1 MTASNVMIEAFR
13 EQILNA
19 ANAKTALSIQG
30 GGTKSWYGNPN
41 KHPILDTRIYSGIL
55 EYQPEELVITARAG
69 TPLLEIEA
77 ALATKN
83 QVLAFEPPH
92 FGEHATFGGAIA
104 AGLAGPGRIS
114 VGNLRDFVLGT
125 RILDGKG
132 QDLSFGGKVMK
143 NVAGYDVSRLL
154 PGSLGTLSLL
164 LEASVKVL
172 PKPAA
177 TITLRCQISQEK
189 ALKVL
194 NEWAGQPLPISASC
208 WIRGVNG
215 DGQLMIRLAG
225 AAAAVKAAIPMMSSL
240 VVATEVDPDEAAI
253 FWRDLREHKLSYFAD
268 LAPHQTL
275 YRLALPAACGPL
287 SISDASDETVLEW
300 HGQQRW
306 IKAPGD
312 EQVFTNIKQLAT
324 MHGGHAMRFKQV
336 INALL
341 SSVSKP
347 IPMPLSQFKNAY
359 GLLLILPASS
369 PPNASHKYWYA
380 NSISPSICE
389 HSRRSRSLPHPW

>member
-1 MTASNVMIEAFR
+1 MTHSNAHQMAIVAFR

-19 ANAKTALSIQG
+19 AKSNIQLSIEG

-41 KHPILDTRIYSGIL
+41 QFTKLNIQTYSGIL
-55 EYQPEELVITARAG
+55 EYQPEELVITACAG
-69 TPLLEIEA
+69 TPLKEIEV
-77 ALATKN
+77 ALKEKN

-114 VGNLRDFVLGT
+114 VGNFRDFVLGA

-154 PGSLGTLSLL
+154 PGSMGTLSLL

-177 TITLRCQISQEK
+177 TATLRCRITQEQ

-194 NEWAGQPLPISASC
+194 NEWAGQPLPLSASC
-208 WIRGVNG
+208 WIGG
-215 DGQLMIRLAG
+215 ASDDGELSIRLAG
-225 AAAAVKAAIPMMSSL
+225 AVAAVKSATPLMSAQVNAQPIS
-240 VVATEVDPDEAAI
+240 PDEAED
-253 FWRDLREHKLSYFAD
+253 FWNQLREQKLSPFTASLGAD
-268 LAPHQTL
+268 QTL
-275 YRLALPAACGPL
+275 YRLALPAACGPINIPG
-287 SISDASDETVLEW
+287 SNRDVVLEW

-312 EQVFTNIKQLAT
+312 QATFDSIKKLANS
-324 MHGGHAMRFKQV
+324 HGGHATRFKQGANV
-336 INALL
+336 NPAFERFTLLGEQVHSKALEAVQARL
-341 SSVSKP
+341 RSTFDPSGVFATKR
-347 IPMPLSQFKNAY
+347 
-359 GLLLILPASS
+359 LP
-369 PPNASHKYWYA
+369 
-380 NSISPSICE
+380 
-389 HSRRSRSLPHPW
+389 

>member
-1 MTASNVMIEAFR
+1 MTNSNARQVAIEAFR

-19 ANAKTALSIQG
+19 AKTNTPLSIEG

-41 KHPILDTRIYSGIL
+41 QYAKLNTRTYSGIL
-55 EYQPEELVITARAG
+55 EYQPEELVITACAG
-69 TPLLEIEA
+69 TPLKEIEL
-77 ALATKN
+77 ALKEKN

-92 FGEHATFGGAIA
+92 FGEETTFGGAIA

-114 VGNLRDFVLGT
+114 VGNFRDFVLGA

-154 PGSLGTLSLL
+154 PGSMGTLSLL

-177 TITLRCQISQEK
+177 TATLRCHINQDK
-189 ALKVL
+189 ALKIL
-194 NEWAGQPLPISASC
+194 NEWAGQPLPLSASC
-208 WIRGVNG
+208 WIGNAGG
-215 DGQLMIRLAG
+215 DGELTIRLAG
-225 AAAAVKAAIPMMSSL
+225 AVAAVKSATPLMSAQVNAQIVS
-240 VVATEVDPDEAAI
+240 PDEAED
-253 FWRDLREHKLSYFAD
+253 FWNQLREQNLSPFTNLGAD
-268 LAPHQTL
+268 QTL

-287 SISDASDETVLEW
+287 NIPGAENDVVLEW

-312 EQVFTNIKQLAT
+312 QATFDSIKKLANS
-324 MHGGHAMRFKQV
+324 HGGHATRFKQGAN
-336 INALL
+336 INPAFERFTLL
-341 SSVSKP
+341 SEQAHSKALEAVQARLRSAFDP
-347 IPMPLSQFKNAY
+347 AGVFATKR
-359 GLLLILPASS
+359 LP
-369 PPNASHKYWYA
+369 
-380 NSISPSICE
+380 
-389 HSRRSRSLPHPW
+389 